1 MIMKDCTGI
10 ICKMK
15 TYKELKEQVL
25 EENLMTSVN
34 KSKNA
39 ATNFFMGTQ
48 TNLAR
53 DPDIIG
59 STSGPTKTERQGGVF
74 GKGGLASQGMDFFK
88 NNKGTIGAVG
98 AGVVGLGLLT
108 GLIRGRQGRR
118 DNAPQSGTVPAP
130 NLQQTTV
137 SAPGTVGTPTE
148 RISRA
153 VTQISPVKPIDNR
166 TSRNA

>member
-1 MIMKDCTGI
+1 
-10 ICKMK
+10 MK

-25 EENLMTSVN
+25 EENFMEPVTNMVLGTKPSFAPTDSMY
-34 KSKNA
+34 KNY
-39 ATNFFMGTQ
+39 
-48 TNLAR
+48 
-53 DPDIIG
+53 
-59 STSGPTKTERQGGVF
+59 SRQGGIL
-74 GKGGLASQGMDFFK
+74 GKGGLASQGMDYFK
-88 NNKGTIGAVG
+88 KNKGMIGAVG

-118 DNAPQSGTVPAP
+118 DNAPQGGTVPAP

-137 SAPGTVGTPTE
+137 SAPSSVGTPTE

>member
-1 MIMKDCTGI
+1 MIMKDCIGI

-25 EENLMTSVN
+25 EENLMTST
-34 KSKNA
+34 KNA
-39 ATNFFMGTQ
+39 ATNFFMGTASPVAKKGQ
-48 TNLAR
+48 TPR
-53 DPDIIG
+53 G
-59 STSGPTKTERQGGVF
+59 STNMARQGGIM
-74 GKGGLASQGMDFFK
+74 GQGGLASQGMDYFK

>member
-1 MIMKDCTGI
+1 
-10 ICKMK
+10 MK

-25 EENLMTSVN
+25 EENFMEPVTNMVLGKPVSN
-34 KSKNA
+34 KPPA
-39 ATNFFMGTQ
+39 DV
-48 TNLAR
+48 AR
-53 DPDIIG
+53 QSAGYDYGPD
-59 STSGPTKTERQGGVF
+59 TKRGGVF
-74 GKGGLASQGMDFFK
+74 GKGGLASQGMDYFK
-88 NNKGTIGAVG
+88 KNKGMIGAVG

-118 DNAPQSGTVPAP
+118 DNAPQGGTVPAP

-137 SAPGTVGTPTE
+137 SAPSSVGTPTE

>member
-1 MIMKDCTGI
+1 MIMKDCIGI

-25 EENLMTSVN
+25 EENFMEPV
-34 KSKNA
+34 
-39 ATNFFMGTQ
+39 TNMVFGTMSPVAKKGQ
-48 TNLAR
+48 TVR
-53 DPDIIG
+53 G
-59 STSGPTKTERQGGVF
+59 STNMARQGGVF
-74 GKGGLASQGMDFFK
+74 GKGGLASQGMDYFK
-88 NNKGTIGAVG
+88 KNKGMIGAVG

-108 GLIRGRQGRR
+108 GFLRGRQGRR
-118 DNAPQSGTVPAP
+118 DNAPQGGTVPAP

-137 SAPGTVGTPTE
+137 SAPSSVGTPTE

>member
-1 MIMKDCTGI
+1 MMIMKDCTGI

-25 EENLMTSVN
+25 EENT
-34 KSKNA
+34 
-39 ATNFFMGTQ
+39 ATNEPSFVD
-48 TNLAR
+48 R
-53 DPDIIG
+53 
-59 STSGPTKTERQGGVF
+59 TKTAIMGKPISDYSKYGMYSASSYGKNQGGFF
-74 GKGGLASQGMDFFK
+74 GKGGLASQGIDYFK
-88 NNKGTIGAVG
+88 KNKGTIGAVG

>member
-1 MIMKDCTGI
+1 
-10 ICKMK
+10 MK
-15 TYKELKEQVL
+15 TYKELKEQVIN
-25 EENLMTSVN
+25 ERDFATPRQEFM
-34 KSKNA
+34 SKTINPV
-39 ATNFFMGTQ
+39 MGK
-48 TNLAR
+48 AR
-53 DPDIIG
+53 
-59 STSGPTKTERQGGVF
+59 S
-74 GKGGLASQGMDFFK
+74 GLAKVGDFAK
-88 NNKGTIGAVG
+88 NNKGMIGAVG

-118 DNAPQSGTVPAP
+118 DNAPQGGTVPAP

-137 SAPGTVGTPTE
+137 SAPSSVGTPTK